1 MKNLKIIRIIIVWV
15 GILSFV
21 SCKRTQTYQSEQ
33 QVTFLQTYPEEGSQR
48 AWFVKEIPNTGFFVI
63 SSKDTSYG
71 GFSFQVIYLKHF
83 DLIGNLVQSQ
93 RLNIHNFIQGP
104 LISKSTNGNYR
115 LHGRFI
121 GSRYWKFGYYEINEA
136 GKLVGSFNVTGES
149 GVNEGLIEKNPLEYL
164 YKDEA
169 KLFVDYDGI
178 YDNRTLDLENAY
190 DDPYTWGPGCFV
202 RSSLFADSIRPVYGA
217 IYDFSEAE
225 NDGDERTFKVI
236 GDFIYPPFSDESNTG
251 LGIYTVKQKR
261 DDNLNWLFTRETRV
275 ETFHL
280 FDHFKEERTNQ
291 GLLHAWLKTSDKLIA
306 VSGPHFSGPSKKYY
320 TTADRES
327 SMRNGLTIR
336 IFDPNTQ
343 DLLVERNIN
352 LPYSVRIQSLHEG
365 KSGRIYLAGY
375 IDNADN
381 NTQPLGICLNQSG
394 RISWVHRLNNLEYGT
409 YYAATECSDGSV
421 LFAGFTNAF
430 GSGFYNSDI
439 LIVKCNQ
446 ENGKIE

>member
-1 MKNLKIIRIIIVWV
+1 MKNLKVIRIIIVWFAIV
-15 GILSFV
+15 SFI
-21 SCKRTQTYQSEQ
+21 SCRRTQTYQSKQ

-71 GFSFQVIYLKHF
+71 GYSFQVIYLKHF
-83 DLIGNLVQSQ
+83 DLNGNLVKSQ

-104 LISKSTNGNYR
+104 LISKSTNGNYH

-136 GKLVGSFNVTGES
+136 GKLVGSFNVISES
-149 GVNEGLIEKNPLEYL
+149 GVSERLIENNPLEYL

-169 KLFVDYDGI
+169 KLFVEHDGN
-178 YDNRTLDLENAY
+178 YDNRTLELENFN
-190 DDPYTWGPGCFV
+190 DPWHAWGPGCFV

-217 IYDFSEAE
+217 IFDFSEAE
-225 NDGDERTFKVI
+225 NDGDERTFKVV
-236 GDFIYPPFSDESNTG
+236 GDFIFPPFSVESNTG

-261 DDNLNWLFTRETRV
+261 DDNLNMNFTRETRV
-275 ETFHL
+275 ESFHL
-280 FDHFKEERTNQ
+280 FNHFKDERTNQ
-291 GLLHAWLKTSDKLIA
+291 GLLHAWLKTNDKLIA
-306 VSGPHFSGPSKKYY
+306 VSGPHVSGASKKWN
-320 TTADRES
+320 TTADRGS

-352 LPYSVRIQSLHEG
+352 LPYTVRIQSLHEG

-375 IDNADN
+375 IHNADN
-381 NTQPLGICLNQSG
+381 NFQPLGICLSQSG
-394 RISWVHRLNNLEYGT
+394 RISWIHKLNNLEYGI
-409 YYAATECSDGSV
+409 YYAAHECSDGSV
-421 LFAGFTNAF
+421 LFAGGMDAF
-430 GSGFYNSDI
+430 GLGFYEGDI
-439 LIVKCNQ
+439 LIAKCNQ
-446 ENGKIE
+446 ENGEIE

>member
-63 SSKDTSYG
+63 SSKDTSYS

-93 RLNIHNFIQGP
+93 RLNIHNYIQGP

-136 GKLVGSFNVTGES
+136 GKLVGSFNVISES

-178 YDNRTLDLENAY
+178 YDNRTLELENAY
-190 DDPYTWGPGCFV
+190 DNPYAWGPGCFV

-291 GLLHAWLKTSDKLIA
+291 GLLHAWLKTSDKLMA